1 MTMVDF
7 QLKDSI
13 QEATTADVTRC
24 MINARH
30 AFPVWS
36 RKSVRE
42 RLQLLAPLRKYLLAH
57 GEEIAAE
64 IAKDTGKVL
73 FEAYM
78 TEIFPLVDILK
89 YYEKHAMSIL
99 HPQRRR
105 TPLIFWPKRSKVIY
119 KPMGVIAVISPW
131 NYPFQLS
138 LIPVLSALIAGNTV
152 ILKPSE
158 VTAMTGKVIE
168 KVMQVLDLPDGVI
181 QVLHGGKDV
190 GAALVDSRP
199 DKIFFTGSAAT
210 GKKIMAAASEHLIP
224 IELELGGK
232 DPMIV
237 LEDANLE
244 RAVNGAIWGAFT
256 NSGQVCMSVERVYVH
271 ESLYRQFV
279 DRVVEK
285 VEALRQGE
293 GLEAEVG
300 SMTSM
305 AQVEIVRDHLE
316 DARQKGARVLT
327 GGRIDGMKIEPTV
340 LTHVNNEM
348 KIMTEE
354 TFGPVLPIMSFQA
367 VEEAIL
373 CANDSPYGLNAS
385 VWGRDR
391 NRVRKV
397 ASQIESGSVCIN
409 DVIVNVANPHL
420 PFGGVKSSGMGRY
433 HGPEGLY
440 TFCHA
445 VAMMEDWGRRKSEI
459 NWYPYSQKKM
469 NLLVRLA
476 KFWYGR

>member
-1 MTMVDF
+1 MLDNRF
-7 QLKDSI
+7 KDSI
-13 QEATTADVTRC
+13 EEASTTDVKKY
-24 MINARH
+24 MVNARQV
-30 AFPVWS
+30 FPAWS
-36 RKSVRE
+36 GKSVKE

-78 TEIFPLVDILK
+78 TEIFPLVDMLK
-89 YYEKHAMSIL
+89 YYEKHAVSIL
-99 HPQRRR
+99 RPQRRR
-105 TPLIFWPKRSKVIY
+105 TPLIFWPKQSKVIY
-119 KPMGVIAVISPW
+119 KPIGVVAVIAPW

-158 VTAMTGKVIE
+158 VTAMTGKLIE
-168 KVMQVLDLPDGVI
+168 QVMQVLNLPKGVI
-181 QVLHGGKDV
+181 QVLHGGKEV

-210 GKKIMAAASEHLIP
+210 GKKIMATASEHLIP

-237 LEDANLE
+237 LKDANLE
-244 RAVNGAIWGAFT
+244 RAVNGAVWGAFT

-271 ESLYRQFV
+271 ESLYRQFL

-285 VEALRQGE
+285 VETLRQGE
-293 GLEAEVG
+293 GVEAEIG

-305 AQVEIVRDHLE
+305 AQVEIVRDQLE
-316 DARQKGARVLT
+316 DARQKGARILT
-327 GGRIDGMKIEPTV
+327 GGGIDGMKIEPTV
-340 LTHVNNEM
+340 LTHVNHEM

-354 TFGPVLPIMSFQA
+354 TFGPVLPIMSFQTE
-367 VEEAIL
+367 EEAIL
-373 CANDSPYGLNAS
+373 YANESPFGLNAS
-385 VWGRDR
+385 VWGN
-391 NRVRKV
+391 NRYSVRAV

-420 PFGGVKSSGMGRY
+420 PFGGIKSSGMGRY

-440 TFCHA
+440 SFSHA
-445 VAMMEDWGRRKSEI
+445 VAKMEDQGRRKSEI

-469 NLLVRLA
+469 NLLVKLA
-476 KFWYGR
+476 KLWYGR